1 MKGYP
6 PRKPIQ
12 LKTIKASFVLRC
24 LAKDLTENIKQA
36 WDLACQ
42 GE

>member
-6 PRKPIQ
+6 PRKPKQ
-12 LKTIKASFVLRC
+12 LQTIKASFVLSC
-24 LAKDLTENIKQA
+24 LAKDLTKEIKQA